1 MSWILPPKTI
11 FKINFASSLMKP
23 VIPSF
28 VDRGVSALKTEAMK
42 TSIAN
47 CFQAEGLVGIARLE
61 EIFKEHLH
69 SSKNENTAVA
79 VPTES
84 EPEEDLG
91 GIEPEEERIETRQ
104 PQADSQPSYY
114 LEVFP
119 PDEREIEVEGSAEL
133 SEDSAPE
140 IITTEQQ
147 EVIKP
152 QTRRGR

>member
-1 MSWILPPKTI
+1 
-11 FKINFASSLMKP
+11 MKP

-61 EIFKEHLH
+61 ELFKEHSH

-79 VPTES
+79 VLPTES

-91 GIEPEEERIETRQ
+91 GIEPEEERIETRK
-104 PQADSQPSYY
+104 PQADSQPSNYV
-114 LEVFP
+114 EVFP

-133 SEDSAPE
+133 SED
-140 IITTEQQ
+140 Q
-147 EVIKP
+147 
-152 QTRRGR
+152 RRRLLRLSSRK